1 MQEIQKALGSRIR
14 ELRKKQ
20 GFSQARFARRCGLHP
35 SYMGEIERGE
45 TNLTMAS
52 MMVIAR
58 KLRTTISELFEGI
71 A

>member
-14 ELRKKQ
+14 SLRKEK
-20 GFSQARFARRCGLHP
+20 GFSQARFALRCGLHP
-35 SYMGEIERGE
+35 SYMGEIERGQ

-52 MMVIAR
+52 MVVIAR
-58 KLRTTISELFEGI
+58 RLRTTISDLFEKI